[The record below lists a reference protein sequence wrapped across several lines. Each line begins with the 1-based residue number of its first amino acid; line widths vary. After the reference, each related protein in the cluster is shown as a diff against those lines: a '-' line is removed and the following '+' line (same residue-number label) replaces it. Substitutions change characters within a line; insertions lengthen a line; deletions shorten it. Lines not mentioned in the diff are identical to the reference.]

1 MQTNLETRFGL
12 LASTEDRACKD
23 RQTLSDLATP
33 ILYGRV
39 LRDVFISRRKPS
51 SLRHQVDELY
61 SSDDNLPN
69 LVP

>member
-1 MQTNLETRFGL
+1 MQTSLETRFGL
-12 LASTEDRACKD
+12 LASTEDHAGKD

-39 LRDVFISRRKPS
+39 LGNIFISRTSPAHCGIKI
-51 SLRHQVDELY
+51 DELY